1 VALRKL
7 AGPQQAV
14 ERRNPRAGLEAA
26 EWVAQFPWEGGSDL
40 AAVWE
45 WAAAS
50 RAAEQWELADC
61 LQAGPWL
68 ALAQSEPGAR

>member
-1 VALRKL
+1 
-7 AGPQQAV
+7 
-14 ERRNPRAGLEAA
+14 
-26 EWVAQFPWEGGSDL
+26 VAQFPWEGGSDL